1 MEILTA
7 FAIGLTF
14 AAGIYQ
20 ILQRN
25 IIRSAIGLMLLSN
38 AVSLYLL
45 STGAWIGE
53 KAAYVGQAAGNPVD
67 PLPQALILTAI
78 VISLGTTSFVLAML
92 LIISKRYKTCDSNE
106 LTGLSK

>member
-1 MEILTA
+1 MEIITA

-14 AAGIYQ
+14 AAGIFQ

-25 IIRSAIGLMLLSN
+25 VIRSAIGLMLLSN
-38 AVSLYLL
+38 AISLYLL
-45 STGAWIGE
+45 STGAWHGDH
-53 KAAYVGQAAGNPVD
+53 AAYVGLTGNPVD

-92 LIISKRYKTCDSNE
+92 IIISKRYKTCDSD
-106 LTGLSK
+106 GLDGLAK